1 MLQFGLSAVQ
11 GGKRVIA
18 GNNEPTLIANSGKAK
33 FTLAAPVTRI
43 MGLMPGDSIQFI
55 STVAAIDAAIAERD
69 ADVVSWCEAN
79 GVEFGTEAAHAAL
92 LEEFAEYYIAKG
104 IALYEKDGS
113 PKLATI
119 RMTAEEKAVSFEL
132 NKEAIAEQLGKP
144 VEELKLEDYKP
155 TTHAFSGSKLSTS
168 SNLTGIGLQLTFSDS
183 NVWAE
188 LKENLGDDAEKI
200 NRVFNVDLE
209 KPTTVEIE
217 NGKVNG
223 EEKEVVQVTAYKL
236 VFKADEESNVR
247 GAKQD

>member
-69 ADVVSWCEAN
+69 ADVVAWCESA
-79 GVEFGTEAAHAAL
+79 GVEFGTEAARAAL

-119 RMTAEEKAVSFEL
+119 RMTAEEKAIKNREAVKKCMK
-132 NKEAIAEQLGKP
+132 NKDRINVILPQGTIDRINSYG
-144 VEELKLEDYKP
+144 LK
-155 TTHAFSGSKLSTS
+155 TS
-168 SNLTGIGLQLTFSDS
+168 SF
-183 NVWAE
+183 ARE
-188 LKENLGDDAEKI
+188 LILSELDKMDRMK
-200 NRVFNVDLE
+200 
-209 KPTTVEIE
+209 K
-217 NGKVNG
+217 
-223 EEKEVVQVTAYKL
+223 
-236 VFKADEESNVR
+236 
-247 GAKQD
+247 